1 MVIEIAPVI
10 MRCVKNLSQSLL
22 MMVRLSSY
30 KGWDTVT
37 GIGITATGS
46 CTWEERLDS
55 ILLHKDKWGFV
66 TKEQDGVSEW
76 EIAKRK
82 HQE

>member
-1 MVIEIAPVI
+1 
-10 MRCVKNLSQSLL
+10 
-22 MMVRLSSY
+22 
-30 KGWDTVT
+30 VT